1 MKIAKIALM
10 AGAALLFASPAAA
23 QDAWMTQVNA
33 QLTAVVEALDGEGF
47 TPATEPVGG
56 ALAEGDGEDIELELN
71 AGTYVI
77 VGMCDADCSDLDLVL
92 SSADGEVDS
101 DVATDD
107 APVVTV
113 ELTRRTTLNLRVVM
127 AACSSAPCRY
137 GVGVFG
143 AN

>member
-33 QLTAVVEALDGEGF
+33 QLTAVLEALDGEGL

-56 ALAEGDGEDIELELN
+56 ALAAGAGEDIELELS
-71 AGTYVI
+71 AGSYVI
-77 VGMCDADCSDLDLVL
+77 VGVCDTDCSDLDLVL

-107 APVVTV
+107 VPVVTV
-113 ELTRRTTLNLRVVM
+113 ELTRATTLNLHVVM

-137 GVGVFG
+137 GVGVFS
-143 AN
+143 N